1 MKGFIMKKLFLIL
14 FLVIFSF
21 NANAIVVV
29 PTAKST
35 PKSSTKVE
43 EISTIDQSIIGKDFH
58 GCKVVAVRIT
68 NDYFTIICYKDG
80 NLYKGGYRI
89 QPIGKMLC
97 PGMKSFSTDCQNWS
111 QDIPL
116 LFKE

>member
-1 MKGFIMKKLFLIL
+1 MKGYIMKKLFLVL
-14 FLVIFSF
+14 FLVMFSF

-43 EISTIDQSIIGKDFH
+43 EVSTIDQSIIGKDFH

-89 QPIGKMLC
+89 QPMSKLLC
-97 PGMKSFSTDCQNWS
+97 PNRGMFSTNCDNWS

>member
-1 MKGFIMKKLFLIL
+1 MKGYIMKKLFLVL
-14 FLVIFSF
+14 FLVMFSF

-29 PTAKST
+29 PAAKST

-43 EISTIDQSIIGKDFH
+43 EVSTIDQSIIGKDFH

-89 QPIGKMLC
+89 QPISKLLC
-97 PGMKSFSTDCQNWS
+97 PNRGMFSTNCDNWS

-116 LFKE
+116 LFK